1 MASVIWEEVSF
12 YLIFNEK
19 KLRMS
24 STLVRAANLLRSEG
38 EMLIYLK
45 RLHTFVLILKEIS
58 SNLSLMTFSFN

>member
-1 MASVIWEEVSF
+1 VASVIWEEVSF

>member
-1 MASVIWEEVSF
+1 MIWEEVSF

-24 STLVRAANLLRSEG
+24 STLVRAANLLKSEG

-58 SNLSLMTFSFN
+58 YNLSLMTFSYN